1 MDSVIHTK
9 NLSKSFGEI
18 EAVVDVDLD
27 VRPGEIFGYLGPNG
41 AGKSTTIRMLLDHI
55 RPTRGTATVLGMD
68 ARRDSVEIRRN
79 IGYLPGEFA
88 LYDHMTGRAM
98 LNYFAN
104 LRGGVDRQY
113 VDDLTTRLDANLDR
127 RFAHLSRGNKQKVGL
142 LQALM
147 HKPQL
152 VILDEPTSGLDPLI
166 QHEFYEVLDELKAEG
181 HTVFFSS
188 HVLPEV
194 QRVSDR
200 VGIIRKGRLVAVE
213 DVNSLI
219 DRATLHRFEIEFA
232 SDVSESDFQNI
243 PGASD
248 VLVKGRTL
256 TVSITGSPDALIKA
270 VARRE
275 VMKLVT
281 HEASLDDIFLTFY
294 SEDEVDHH
302 AR

>member
-9 NLSKSFGEI
+9 DLSKSFGEI

-27 VRPGEIFGYLGPNG
+27 VRPGEVFGYLGPNG

-55 RPTRGTATVLGMD
+55 RPTRGTATVLGLD
-68 ARRDSVEIRRN
+68 ARRDSVEIRRHV
-79 IGYLPGEFA
+79 GYLPGEFA

-104 LRGGVDRQY
+104 LRRGVDWQY
-113 VDDLTTRLDANLDR
+113 VDALTNRLDADLDR
-127 RFAHLSRGNKQKVGL
+127 RFAHLSRGNKQKIGL

-147 HKPQL
+147 HKPKL

-166 QHEFYEVLDELKAEG
+166 QHEFYEILDELKAEG
-181 HTVFFSS
+181 STVFFSS

-194 QRVSDR
+194 QLVSDR
-200 VGIIRKGRLVAVE
+200 VGIIRKGKLVAVE
-213 DVNSLI
+213 DVSTLI
-219 DRATLHRFEIEFA
+219 DRVTLHRFEIEFA
-232 SDVSESDFQNI
+232 SEVPESDFQNI
-243 PGASD
+243 QGASD
-248 VLVKGRTL
+248 IAIEGRTL

-270 VARRE
+270 AANHEIV
-275 VMKLVT
+275 KLVT

-294 SEDEVDHH
+294 SEDEEGRN
-302 AR
+302 AG

>member
-1 MDSVIHTK
+1 MDSVIHTRD
-9 NLSKSFGEI
+9 LSKSFGEI

-27 VRPGEIFGYLGPNG
+27 VLPGEIFGYLGPNG

-55 RPTRGTATVLGMD
+55 RPTRGAATVLGLD
-68 ARRDSVEIRRN
+68 ARRDSLEIRRN

-104 LRGGVDRQY
+104 LRGGVDWHY
-113 VDDLTTRLDANLDR
+113 VESLTTRLDVELDR
-127 RFAHLSRGNKQKVGL
+127 RFSHLSRGNKQKVGL

-147 HKPQL
+147 HKPKL

-166 QHEFYEVLDELKAEG
+166 QHEFYEILDDLKVEG

-200 VGIIRKGRLVAVE
+200 VGIIRKGRLIAVE
-213 DVNSLI
+213 DVNTLI

-232 SDVSESDFQNI
+232 TDVSESDFQNI

-248 VLVKGRTL
+248 VLVKGRAL
-256 TVSITGSPDALIKA
+256 TVSIAGSPDALIKA

-275 VMKLVT
+275 VVKLVT

-294 SEDEVDHH
+294 SDDEVEHN

>member
-9 NLSKSFGEI
+9 DLSKSF
-18 EAVVDVDLD
+18 
-27 VRPGEIFGYLGPNG
+27 GEIFGYLGPNG

-55 RPTRGTATVLGMD
+55 RPTRGTATVLGLD
-68 ARRDSVEIRRN
+68 ARRDSVEIRRH

-104 LRGGVDRQY
+104 LRGGVDWHY
-113 VDDLTTRLDANLDR
+113 VDALTNRLDADLDR
-127 RFAHLSRGNKQKVGL
+127 RFAHLSRGNKQKIGL

-147 HKPQL
+147 HKPKL

-166 QHEFYEVLDELKAEG
+166 QHEFYEILDGLKAEG
-181 HTVFFSS
+181 STVFFSS

-194 QRVSDR
+194 QLVSDR
-200 VGIIRKGRLVAVE
+200 VGIIRKGKLVAVE
-213 DVNSLI
+213 DVSTLI

-232 SDVSESDFQNI
+232 SEVPESDFQNI
-243 PGASD
+243 QGASEFAIE
-248 VLVKGRTL
+248 GRTL

-270 VARRE
+270 AANHEIV
-275 VMKLVT
+275 KLVT

-294 SEDEVDHH
+294 SEDE
-302 AR
+302 AGRNAG

>member
-9 NLSKSFGEI
+9 DLSKSFGEI

-27 VRPGEIFGYLGPNG
+27 VRPGEVFGYLGPNG

-55 RPTRGTATVLGMD
+55 RPTRGTATVLGLD
-68 ARRDSVEIRRN
+68 ARRDSVEIRRH

-98 LNYFAN
+98 LRYFAN
-104 LRGGVDRQY
+104 LRGGVDWQY
-113 VDDLTTRLDANLDR
+113 VDALTNRLDADLDR

-147 HKPQL
+147 HKPKL

-166 QHEFYEVLDELKAEG
+166 QHEFYEILDGLKAEG
-181 HTVFFSS
+181 STVFFSS

-194 QRVSDR
+194 QLVSDR
-200 VGIIRKGRLVAVE
+200 VGIIRKGKLVAVE
-213 DVNSLI
+213 DVSTLI
-219 DRATLHRFEIEFA
+219 DRVTLHRFEIEFA
-232 SDVSESDFQNI
+232 SEVPESDFQNI
-243 PGASD
+243 QGASD
-248 VLVKGRTL
+248 IAIEGRTL

-270 VARRE
+270 AANHEIV
-275 VMKLVT
+275 KLVT

-294 SEDEVDHH
+294 SEDEEGRN
-302 AR
+302 AG